1 MSIHSLS
8 DLRKQFG
15 DIDKSILILLGIRS
29 QLSKEIAK
37 VKKNKT
43 IDVVQMDTWNKQM
56 KKRYKEN
63 EKLKLDPEFINKIFS
78 SIHKESIK
86 IQKQELK
93 KL

>member
-1 MSIHSLS
+1 MSIQSLS

-15 DIDKSILILLGIRS
+15 DIDKSILILLGIRA

-37 VKKNKT
+37 VKKKKAMD
-43 IDVVQMDTWNKQM
+43 IVQIEAWKKQM
-56 KKRYKEN
+56 KKRYEEN
-63 EKLKLDPEFINKIFS
+63 KKLKLDTEYIDKIFDT
-78 SIHKESIK
+78 IHKESVK